1 MGILKGFRGRRGL
14 DKKLAQGRERL
25 YRMALVWSRDPDLA
39 ADLTQETLSRA
50 LTKLDQLRSDAMLDA
65 WLYRIL
71 NNAWLDHVRRRRE
84 MQDIDELELLD
95 DSTPDRLCQQQE
107 LVSTVRCAVA
117 RLPEG
122 QRQVLTLVDLE
133 DFSYKEV
140 AEILEIPIG
149 TVMSRLCRARG
160 ALKNEL
166 LQQQVNTGKTA
177 YLRRVK

>member
-1 MGILKGFRGRRGL
+1 MRILKGLRGNRGL
-14 DKKLAQGRERL
+14 EKKLAHSRERL

-50 LTKLDQLRSDAMLDA
+50 LKKQDQLRSDATLDA

-84 MQDIDELELLD
+84 TLDIDDLELAD
-95 DSTPDRLCQQQE
+95 EETPDRLCQQQE
-107 LVSTVRCAVA
+107 LVNTVRCAVA
-117 RLPEG
+117 RLPQG

-140 AEILEIPIG
+140 AEILDIPIG

-166 LQQQVNTGKTA
+166 LKQQVNTGKTA